1 MKELQVRL
9 NNDIN
14 EKVRN
19 RICEYIPKSIAD
31 DFINRLNDEDK
42 KLYIMNLLAKEY
54 HQAFLLNSGSKKDI
68 SIANVVHKLNIARN
82 ILKEYY
88 KRTVPSGFKLVPGYE
103 DYAVDTAGN
112 VIRVDTRCIL
122 KQTLNDEGYL
132 KVVIR
137 NKKNRARSITVHRL
151 FMLTYIRW
159 S

>member
-1 MKELQVRL
+1 VRELQIKL

-14 EKVRN
+14 EKVRI
-19 RICEYIPKSIAD
+19 RICEYLPKSIVD

-42 KLYIMNLLAKEY
+42 KPYTIGLLAKEY

-68 SIANVVHKLNIARN
+68 SIANVVHKLNMARN
-82 ILKEYY
+82 ILREYY
-88 KRTVPSGFKLVPGYE
+88 RHTVPIDFKLTPGHE
-103 DYAVDTAGN
+103 DYAVDKAGN